1 MRLLHPYLLSF
12 QATVSRQYISSL
24 VLFQVLVCDLCVLCL
39 SLRQRGDW
47 GRQCRGQSE
56 RSIPAHYWQS
66 ADAFRTVAQAGAT
79 CVRALENA
87 SQKTRCKHVARLQDH
102 RTSRGASLDC
112 KVPNVLYF
120 RDIETLTSAL
130 EEIQH
135 IKGGLAKLG
144 GEEAVSS
151 LYSS

>member
-1 MRLLHPYLLSF
+1 MRSLHPYLLSF

-66 ADAFRTVAQAGAT
+66 ADAFRTVAQAGAA

-87 SQKTRCKHVARLQDH
+87 SQKTQRKHVARLQDH
-102 RTSRGASLDC
+102 RTSRGAHWIVRCLMFCISETFKRSRLLWKRFNTSNEDL
-112 KVPNVLYF
+112 PNWAEKRL
-120 RDIETLTSAL
+120 
-130 EEIQH
+130 
-135 IKGGLAKLG
+135 
-144 GEEAVSS
+144 
-151 LYSS
+151 